1 MDKEMIIKDFE
12 NRYWEISEPI
22 KDMLLNEPD
31 QAFLVK
37 ICEWIDFAKCGGKVV
52 F

>member
-1 MDKEMIIKDFE
+1 MNKEKIIEDFE

-22 KDMLLNEPD
+22 KVMLLKEPD

-37 ICEWIDFAKCGGKVV
+37 ICEWMDFAKCGGKVV